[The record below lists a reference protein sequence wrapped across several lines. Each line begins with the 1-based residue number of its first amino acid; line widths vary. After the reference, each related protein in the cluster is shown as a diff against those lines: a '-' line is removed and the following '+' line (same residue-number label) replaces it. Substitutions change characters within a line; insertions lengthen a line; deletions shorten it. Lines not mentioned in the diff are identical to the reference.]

1 MQAATAVCV
10 CWIKF
15 VLAQL
20 YMLIGSECTNE
31 IKKML
36 LMNYLLILL
45 LLLYCS

>member
-31 IKKML
+31 IKKNASNEL
-36 LMNYLLILL
+36 LVNTVAVTIL
-45 LLLYCS
+45 